1 MYIKLLDSTAQ
12 IEAKIN
18 KALAE
23 EVNKKIRTQSSK
35 IQSQVIPFVS
45 SSIMRQ
51 PEVQS
56 LAGGYLRGAFGLVDP
71 NNSVDAIRQSVLS
84 SIRIK
89 VKTYNDKL
97 QGGGIEIN
105 IQPSELAKL
114 LSLPEG
120 HLIYE
125 DGDLHWLKWLLTL
138 GDTTI
143 VVNYEY
149 VPGAGI
155 GRSGLGSMK
164 KGASFR
170 VPPEFAGLIDNNFI
184 TRALVNQQAEQF
196 YTNIFRQVFQ

>member
-1 MYIKLLDSTAQ
+1 MYIKLLESNSQ

-23 EVNKKIRTQSSK
+23 EVNKKIRKSGAN
-35 IQSQVIPFVS
+35 IQRQVIPFVS
-45 SSIMRQ
+45 SAIMKQ

-56 LAGGYLRGAFGLVDP
+56 LIGGYLRGAFGLVDP
-71 NNSVDAIRQSVLS
+71 NNSVDAIKQSVVN
-84 SIRIK
+84 SINVT

-97 QGGGIEIN
+97 KGGGIDIN
-105 IQPSELAKL
+105 VQPFELGNL

-120 HLIYE
+120 HVIYE
-125 DGDLHWLKWLLTL
+125 KGDLHWLKWLLTL

-155 GRSGLGSMK
+155 GRSGLGTMK

-170 VPPEFAGLIDNNFI
+170 VPPEFAGMIDNNFI
-184 TRALVNQQAEQF
+184 TRALVSQESEQF
-196 YTNIFRQVFQ
+196 FTNIFQQVLQ